1 MLASGSPG
9 NPIDTALPRRLIA
22 RQVGGITPKRACDI
36 LAVCILATIVV
47 LALATFRD
55 YGLSWDDYTHSQY
68 GELLLRFYTSGLR
81 DRRALSWVTLYYYG
95 GGFDLLAAAVA
106 KAFPL
111 TLFETRRLIGAAV
124 GILGLLVTWRAGR
137 RLAGPIAGLVA
148 LALLSACPLYYGHMF
163 MNPKDVPFAVAMT
176 VLLFALLRALDE
188 YPYPSM
194 ATGALVGATAGL
206 AFGTRI
212 LGAFGAV
219 ELLAALAFILVAEG
233 RAKGLS
239 EAARRLLRFVLS
251 LLPAVLVA
259 YLVMALVWPWAA
271 VDPRNPFRALEYFSR
286 FFEKPWSELFAGAVI
301 PVTDMPRSYVPM
313 LLALKLPEIFSALGL
328 VGAARALVLTA
339 RKDIPARRRAALLL
353 VALAA
358 FLPTVT
364 AVVLRPAMYN
374 GVRHFVFVLPPLAIL
389 GGLAAAWLVDAV
401 RGMSFMPVGACF
413 AFALGLAVPVIGMGR
428 LHPYEYTYFNWLSGG
443 VKEARGRY
451 MLDYWGLSLKQAS
464 QALLARLAEG
474 RESRPGD
481 RRWRVA
487 VCGPHRS
494 PQVEL
499 GSDFRTTWDP
509 RGADFALMLGE
520 FYCRTFDAPLLAQ
533 VTRAGVVYARVY
545 DIRGRNYETL
555 LTLPGL

>member
-1 MLASGSPG
+1 M
-9 NPIDTALPRRLIA
+9 
-22 RQVGGITPKRACDI
+22 GGVTTKRACDT

-81 DRRALSWVTLYYYG
+81 DRRALSWVNLYYYG

-271 VDPRNPFRALEYFSR
+271 VDPRNPFRALEYFSS

-328 VGAARALVLTA
+328 VGARALVLTA
-339 RKDIPARRRAALLL
+339 RKDIPARRRAAFLL

>member
-81 DRRALSWVTLYYYG
+81 DRRALSWVNLYYYG

-163 MNPKDVPFAVAMT
+163 MNPKDAPFAVAT
-176 VLLFALLRALDE
+176 TLLLFALLRALDE

-328 VGAARALVLTA
+328 IGAARALVLTA
-339 RKDIPARRRAALLL
+339 RKDIPARRRAAFLL

-464 QALLARLAEG
+464 QALLARLAEAG
-474 RESRPGD
+474 ESRPGD